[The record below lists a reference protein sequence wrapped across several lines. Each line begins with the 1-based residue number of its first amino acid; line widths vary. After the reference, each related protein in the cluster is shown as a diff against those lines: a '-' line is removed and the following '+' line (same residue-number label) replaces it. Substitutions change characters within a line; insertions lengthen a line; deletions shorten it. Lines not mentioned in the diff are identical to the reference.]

1 MYTILM
7 YQIMLSLM
15 LQQISLWNT
24 SETYLTGN
32 PNWMWL
38 HQNSLKLCSSFS
50 DKNYFLFFLAVLLA
64 ISLKIIS
71 TNGHLVS
78 HWTKIGHGHA
88 NLLTFLVPRLFL
100 NHFSLAPSKG
110 FLCHQFVKCSQMST
124 VKKKGRGH
132 S

>member
-38 HQNSLKLCSSFS
+38 HLNSLKL
-50 DKNYFLFFLAVLLA
+50 LVLL
-64 ISLKIIS
+64 IRIIS
-71 TNGHLVS
+71 FFFPCCPFS
-78 HWTKIGHGHA
+78 YFFQK
-88 NLLTFLVPRLFL
+88 
-100 NHFSLAPSKG
+100 SLA
-110 FLCHQFVKCSQMST
+110 QMGILYHT
-124 VKKKGRGH
+124 GQK
-132 S
+132 